1 MNELNTKIKAK
12 KLSKNKIKYITI
24 CLFLIMIL
32 ICVIGGYLFNLGI
45 TSNYWILTIL
55 IPLPIVTIIFSILSR
70 KNNMKNIGKHSMF
83 MAGIASMVILIA
95 TLMLILF
102 SKYEKRDYGLV
113 TRIENEIAFV
123 LPDEGTIF
131 TTDFSTRKDAKY
143 KTLSKIKFANNY
155 EISSFEESIENYDYV
170 VCDECHYFFEDASF
184 NRFTDIIYKKIQNY
198 GSVKIYAQIS
208 LQVLR
213 E

>member
-1 MNELNTKIKAK
+1 
-12 KLSKNKIKYITI
+12 
-24 CLFLIMIL
+24 MIL

-155 EISSFEESIENYDYV
+155 EISSFEESIENSSKWISNLSSELLTMIPLYLQKRATHYLLYNV
-170 VCDECHYFFEDASF
+170 NNDEF
-184 NRFTDIIYKKIQNY
+184 NTKSDLGTFDFILIYYYGEGDMSIVEYRLDIK
-198 GSVKIYAQIS
+198 
-208 LQVLR
+208 
-213 E
+213 